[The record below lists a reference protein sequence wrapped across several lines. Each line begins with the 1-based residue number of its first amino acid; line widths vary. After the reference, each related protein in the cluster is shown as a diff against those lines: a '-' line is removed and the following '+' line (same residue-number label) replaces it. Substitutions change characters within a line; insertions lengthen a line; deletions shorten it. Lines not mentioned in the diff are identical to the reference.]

1 MPYLSVDA
9 SQRIYYEHAAGEDTT
24 VVLLHGWG
32 MSGRVWDAT
41 ARELAAAG
49 VGVVRYDQ
57 RGCGLSDRE
66 FADVAIETLAADLVA
81 LCDHL
86 ALAAPVLN
94 GWSLGGAVA
103 VDAAVRL
110 GARLQGLVLTCGAT
124 PRYTRADDFPF
135 GGSADDVGAS
145 LAALRTNRHEF
156 LRALYFDNVFARAVG
171 DTVKQRFYEIA
182 LQASPHADASLGALG
197 ALDQRA
203 LLPRIDAPALVVTG
217 IDDRVVAPAI
227 ARCAAR
233 ALPDAELLEMP
244 GCGHAPFVDV
254 ADTYHAALLRF
265 IARLRATRR

>member
-9 SQRIYYEHAAGEDTT
+9 SQRIYYEHAAGEDIT
-24 VVLLHGWG
+24 VVLVHGWG

-41 ARELAAAG
+41 ARELAAG

-57 RGCGLSDRE
+57 RGCGRSDRE

-94 GWSLGGAVA
+94 GWSLGG
-103 VDAAVRL
+103 
-110 GARLQGLVLTCGAT
+110 
-124 PRYTRADDFPF
+124 
-135 GGSADDVGAS
+135 
-145 LAALRTNRHEF
+145 
-156 LRALYFDNVFARAVG
+156 AVG